1 MSYTQRTY
9 KIITDR
15 LVVRCYKPGD
25 APMLKKAIDE
35 SLPEL
40 RLWMPWAIAE
50 PEPLENK
57 QARLSNIERQFVE
70 GTDFMFGVFSLN
82 ETEVLASTGLH
93 TRLEDDAREIG
104 YWVHSHHARRGIA
117 TEIVQALM
125 KVAFEIEN
133 LQRLEIRCDERNI
146 ASYRVAKKAGFTL
159 KEVLPYNMK
168 DVNGVFRN
176 TMVWEMTADKYRKLR
191 LPNLQLVAFDK
202 AGLEIPLFA

>member
-1 MSYTQRTY
+1 
-9 KIITDR
+9 
-15 LVVRCYKPGD
+15 
-25 APMLKKAIDE
+25 MLKKAIDE

-57 QARLSNIERQFVE
+57 EVRLSNIERQFVE

-93 TRLEDDAREIG
+93 TRLEDNAREIG

-125 KVAFEIEN
+125 KVAFEVEN
-133 LQRLEIRCDERNI
+133 LQRLEIRCDERNV
-146 ASYRVAKKAGFTL
+146 ASYRVAEKAGFTL
-159 KEVLPYNMK
+159 KEVLPYSMK
-168 DVNGVFRN
+168 DVNGVLRN
-176 TMVWEMTADKYRKLR
+176 TMVW
-191 LPNLQLVAFDK
+191 QLSQAYYKQKQQPPLTIAAFDVN
-202 AGLEIPLFA
+202 GLTLL